1 MAPGRLTGA
10 HGGSA
15 AQRSA
20 RGEVSRGR
28 GAHPEKVALE
38 PELVSAPPFNV
49 VLNHNG
55 SDWHAL
61 KNCGSDPLTKP
72 QAAMHGFLVGAGSGN
87 LQLGV
92 FELQLPCLLLSSKE
106 LV

>member
-1 MAPGRLTGA
+1 M
-10 HGGSA
+10 SA

-38 PELVSAPPFNV
+38 PELVSAPPFDV

-55 SDWHAL
+55 SDWHAFE
-61 KNCGSDPLTKP
+61 NCGLDPLTKP
-72 QAAMHGFLVGAGSGN
+72 QAAMHGFWLAQGQATCSWA
-87 LQLGV
+87 
-92 FELQLPCLLLSSKE
+92 FSSSSSRACCSAARSWCRRAW
-106 LV
+106 LTI